1 MSKNVLKIGIV
12 AGEESGDLLG
22 ADLISSLARKTG
34 CEIKLIG
41 VGGGHLEALGL
52 KSQFNPDDISLMGL
66 GAVLKKLP
74 TLISH
79 INKLARFFANE
90 KPDCL
95 IIIDS
100 PDFTHRVAKKVRKL
114 EPNIPIIKYIAPS
127 VWAWRP
133 ERAKQMAAFINH
145 VLVILPFEEKVMQDL
160 GGPSATYVGH
170 RLLTYPP
177 LLALDTKRSE
187 LHHKPKDTH
196 TVVVLPGSRRFEI
209 RGLMPI
215 FGQALKILKQRN
227 PNTRIVLPTLPR
239 IADEVHALAANWNV
253 DVELVIGEDE
263 KWAAFAEA
271 DAALAASGTVSLEL
285 ALSRIPMVL
294 GYKAD
299 LFSKTF
305 ILPRVKIWSAA
316 LPNIIADRP
325 IVPEYFNE
333 FLRPGMLARQ
343 VEQLMKDG
351 SVRSAQLEGF
361 DLIQKMMKT
370 AAPSGELAAQAILK
384 YLPLQH

>member
-1 MSKNVLKIGIV
+1 MSDGPIKIAIV

-22 ADLISSLARKTG
+22 ADLISALARKTG
-34 CEIKLIG
+34 RNIKLIG
-41 VGGGHLEALGL
+41 VGGAHLEALGL
-52 KSQFNPDDISLMGL
+52 KSVFNVDDIALMGL

-74 TLISH
+74 KLILH
-79 INKLARFFANE
+79 IHRLARYIADE

-100 PDFTHRVAKKVRKL
+100 PDFTHRVAKKVRKFAPL
-114 EPNIPIIKYIAPS
+114 IPIIKYIAPS

-133 ERAKQMAAFINH
+133 ERAKAMCSYIDH
-145 VLVILPFEEKVMQDL
+145 VLVVLPFEKKVMHDL
-160 GGPSATYVGH
+160 QGPPATYVGH

-177 LLALDTKRSE
+177 LLAMEKMRLRHLEEKRSD
-187 LHHKPKDTH
+187 P
-196 TVVVLPGSRRFEI
+196 TVVVLPGSRHFEI

-215 FGQALKILKQRN
+215 FGAALEILKKRQPAIN
-227 PNTRIVLPTLPR
+227 FVLPTLPR
-239 IADEVHALAANWNV
+239 LADSVRKLMSEWPVK
-253 DVELVIGEDE
+253 VEIVVGEE
-263 KWAAFAEA
+263 KKWAAFAKA

-285 ALSRIPMVL
+285 ALANIPMVL

-305 ILPRVKIWSAA
+305 ILPRVKVWSAA

-325 IVPEYFNE
+325 VVPEYFNE

-343 VEQLMKDG
+343 IEQLVVAG
-351 SVRSAQLEGF
+351 PVRQAQLDGF
-361 DLIQKMMKT
+361 SLIKTTMKT
-370 AAPSGELAAQAILK
+370 SAPSGEIASRALLK
-384 YLPLQH
+384 YLKLH

>member
-1 MSKNVLKIGIV
+1 MSDGRLKIAIV

-22 ADLISSLARKTG
+22 ADLVSSLARKTG
-34 CEIKLIG
+34 RNIKLIG
-41 VGGGHLEALGL
+41 VGGSHLEALGL
-52 KSQFNPDDISLMGL
+52 KSVFNVDDIALMGL

-74 TLISH
+74 KLILH
-79 INKLARFFANE
+79 IHRLAHFIADE

-114 EPNIPIIKYIAPS
+114 SPEIPIIKYIAPS

-133 ERAKQMAAFINH
+133 ERAKAMCPYIDH
-145 VLVILPFEEKVMQDL
+145 VLVVLPFEKQVMRDL
-160 GGPSATYVGH
+160 QGPPATYVGH

-177 LLALDTKRSE
+177 LVAIEKLRSSRIE
-187 LHHKPKDTH
+187 EVKHAP
-196 TVVVLPGSRRFEI
+196 TVVVLPGSRHFEI

-215 FGQALKILKQRN
+215 FGQALEILKKRR
-227 PNTRIVLPTLPR
+227 PDIEFVLPTLPR
-239 IADEVHALAANWNV
+239 LADQVRKFASEWTVKVNIV
-253 DVELVIGEDE
+253 TGEDE
-263 KWAAFAEA
+263 KWAAFAKA

-285 ALSRIPMVL
+285 ALADVPMVL

-305 ILPRVKIWSAA
+305 ILPRVKVWSAA

-325 IVPEYFNE
+325 VVPEYFNE

-343 VEQLMKDG
+343 IEQLVAAG
-351 SVRSAQLEGF
+351 PVRQAQLDGF
-361 DLIQKMMKT
+361 SLIRKT
-370 AAPSGELAAQAILK
+370 MATTLPSGEIASQAILK
-384 YLPLQH
+384 YLKQN